1 MIEKNSSRIL
11 VGAMNLLA
19 VGSPMLA
26 SQVSHASPADQK
38 IEKLNVASLRSIE
51 STWLKVPNSCKA
63 RGFNASP
70 ISVENKAISAHV
82 QNIYA
87 SFGV

>member
-1 MIEKNSSRIL
+1 MIEKNSARIL

-26 SQVSHASPADQK
+26 SQVSHAGPADQK
-38 IEKLNVASLRSIE
+38 IKKLNAASLRSIE

-70 ISVENKAISAHV
+70 ISVKNKAISAQV